1 MKLILLGAPGAG
13 KGTQAKVLAEK
24 YSIPIIS
31 TGNILR
37 EAIAAQSEL
46 GLKVQDIMAR
56 GELVADDIIMAI
68 VKVRLAAADA
78 QNGYLL
84 DGFPRTLEQA
94 QGMRDSGI
102 DVDHVI
108 YLEVSDDKI
117 VERMSGR
124 LSHPASGRVYH
135 KIYNPPKNSGVDDIT
150 GEVLVQRNDD
160 RPEVVR
166 NRLEVY
172 RRQTAPL
179 LEYYDAWQVAHDV
192 GAPKLYKVNGMQ
204 EVSQVTQDV
213 CAKLG
218 DCK

>member
-24 YSIPIIS
+24 YGIPVIS

-37 EAIAAQSEL
+37 EAIAEGNEL

-56 GELVADDIIMAI
+56 GELVDDDIIMAI
-68 VKVRLAAADA
+68 VKARLAEADA
-78 QNGYLL
+78 QNGYLF

-94 QGMRDSGI
+94 QGMRDNGI
-102 DVDHVI
+102 DVDRVI
-108 YLEVSDDKI
+108 YLEVNDDKI

-135 KIYNPPKNSGVDDIT
+135 KIHNPPKNSGVDDVT
-150 GEVLVQRNDD
+150 GDALVQRNDD
-160 RPEVVR
+160 KPEVVR
-166 NRLEVY
+166 NRLKVY

-179 LEYYDAWQVAHDV
+179 LEYYDAWQVSHDV

-204 EVSQVTQDV
+204 EVSRVTLDV
-213 CAKLG
+213 CAKLE
-218 DCK
+218 DC